1 MNVVG
6 KINVETVGEN
16 MEINKIFEFPSYF
29 KAFLKIN
36 KKLLAFVRDLEYN
49 IYTTC
54 EV

>member
-29 KAFLKIN
+29 KVFLKMN
-36 KKLLAFVRDLEYN
+36 KKCLLLFE
-49 IYTTC
+49 I
-54 EV
+54 